1 MARGGAVYGRG
12 PPTPISAEGGKQFAP
27 TLTPARSS
35 ARRWRRSPS
44 SRSSCELLHG
54 RNSFQVET
62 RSPTAGEKHSAAAG
76 ENGKEILFLDKDG
89 KRVDHS
95 AGSDP
100 SLNNIAYKYLG
111 VSLIRWAS
119 YLTVCLSLH
128 GRVPITHVTD
138 YYNLRRLCLPLLVS
152 D

>member
-1 MARGGAVYGRG
+1 
-12 PPTPISAEGGKQFAP
+12 
-27 TLTPARSS
+27 
-35 ARRWRRSPS
+35 
-44 SRSSCELLHG
+44 
-54 RNSFQVET
+54 
-62 RSPTAGEKHSAAAG
+62 
-76 ENGKEILFLDKDG
+76 
-89 KRVDHS
+89 VDHS

-128 GRVPITHVTD
+128 GRVYLLFIKSKTHPITHVTD
-138 YYNLRRLCLPLLVS
+138 YYNLRRLYLPLLVS